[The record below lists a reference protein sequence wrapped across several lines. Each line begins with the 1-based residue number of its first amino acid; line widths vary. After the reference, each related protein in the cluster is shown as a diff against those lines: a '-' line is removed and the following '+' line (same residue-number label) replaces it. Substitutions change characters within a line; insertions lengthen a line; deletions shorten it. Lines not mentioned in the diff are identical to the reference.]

1 MKPVE
6 KTDEDVSGALVNTR
20 NKNESVALAV
30 NQINS
35 FDQAEALAD
44 WIAQS
49 PVFNKGFKE
58 QVQKED
64 GTSELVVNKSAIV
77 TCLLLG
83 NELGFT
89 PMVSVT
95 FGKTLDRDAAIK
107 VERGRSMGLNPMA
120 AMQDRKSV
128 V

>member
-20 NKNESVALAV
+20 NKNGSVALAV

-35 FDQAEALAD
+35 FEQAEALAD

-64 GTSELVVNKSAIV
+64 GTSELIRVR
-77 TCLLLG
+77 LLH
-83 NELGFT
+83 
-89 PMVSVT
+89 VCC
-95 FGKTLDRDAAIK
+95 
-107 VERGRSMGLNPMA
+107 
-120 AMQDRKSV
+120 
-128 V
+128 

>member
-20 NKNESVALAV
+20 NKNGSVALAV

-35 FDQAEALAD
+35 FEQAEALAD

-83 NELGFT
+83 NELG
-89 PMVSVT
+89 
-95 FGKTLDRDAAIK
+95 L
-107 VERGRSMGLNPMA
+107 LLW
-120 AMQDRKSV
+120 
-128 V
+128 